1 MPVTD
6 VNNYSNLA
14 NINTTQTTST
24 SSSSA
29 VTTATNDALG
39 KDAFL
44 KLLIAELSN
53 QDPLNPMED
62 REFISQM
69 ATFSSLEQMQ
79 NMNTTLTGISEA
91 NKFNAVQYIG
101 KAVAFTSGD
110 GEEAVQK
117 MAEAPAGS
125 YDVILMDI
133 QMPRMD
139 GYEAA
144 RRIRQLE
151 DPEKAG
157 IPIIAVTANA
167 FEEDRKV
174 ALEAGMNGHLAKPYD
189 ISKMMETLRN
199 VLRQKD
205 KQ

>member
-24 SSSSA
+24 NSSSS

-44 KLLIAELSN
+44 KLLVAELSN

-79 NMNTTLTGISEA
+79 NRNKTLTSMSDA

-117 MAEAPAGS
+117 VAVVNHVWFDPNGS
-125 YDVILMDI
+125 TILDTTEGEVPLEKVEGVSVI
-133 QMPRMD
+133 
-139 GYEAA
+139 
-144 RRIRQLE
+144 
-151 DPEKAG
+151 
-157 IPIIAVTANA
+157 
-167 FEEDRKV
+167 
-174 ALEAGMNGHLAKPYD
+174 
-189 ISKMMETLRN
+189 S
-199 VLRQKD
+199 
-205 KQ
+205 

>member
-24 SSSSA
+24 NSTSS

-44 KLLIAELSN
+44 KLLVAELSN

-79 NMNTTLTGISEA
+79 NMNNTLTSMSDA

-101 KAVAFTSGD
+101 KAIAFTAGD
-110 GEEAVQK
+110 GEEATQ
-117 MAEAPAGS
+117 
-125 YDVILMDI
+125 
-133 QMPRMD
+133 
-139 GYEAA
+139 
-144 RRIRQLE
+144 
-151 DPEKAG
+151 
-157 IPIIAVTANA
+157 
-167 FEEDRKV
+167 KV
-174 ALEAGMNGHLAKPYD
+174 AVVNHVWFDPKEGTILDTTEGEVPLAKVEGVSV
-189 ISKMMETLRN
+189 IS
-199 VLRQKD
+199 
-205 KQ
+205 

>member
-24 SSSSA
+24 NSSSS

-44 KLLIAELSN
+44 KLLVAELSN

-79 NMNTTLTGISEA
+79 NMNNTLTSMSEA

-101 KAVAFTSGD
+101 KAIAFTAGD
-110 GEEAVQK
+110 GEEATQ
-117 MAEAPAGS
+117 
-125 YDVILMDI
+125 
-133 QMPRMD
+133 
-139 GYEAA
+139 
-144 RRIRQLE
+144 
-151 DPEKAG
+151 
-157 IPIIAVTANA
+157 
-167 FEEDRKV
+167 KV
-174 ALEAGMNGHLAKPYD
+174 AIVNHVWFDPNEGTILDTTEGEVPLEKVEGVSV
-189 ISKMMETLRN
+189 IS
-199 VLRQKD
+199 
-205 KQ
+205 